1 MAVLLV
7 AMSIMMIMMTVA
19 MPVWHQASVREKEEE
34 LVFRGE
40 QYARAIGLF
49 KRKFGNAN
57 PPNLDVLVEQRFLRR
72 KYKDP
77 IANSD
82 FVPLTQNQPTPG
94 SGQPSAGGRGGSTSR
109 PAGSTNPAAPGTAT
123 PGRGTSPFGT
133 SPIGTPGA
141 GAAGGII
148 GVTSKSKAPS
158 IRLYK
163 GRNHYNEWAFVY
175 TQPTQAPGV
184 GAPGATAPGGRGQ
197 PQRGGA
203 NSPFTSPFGSG
214 GGRGGQPQRG
224 GQPPGGRTGPGGTN
238 PMFPQ
243 PPTTPRGRGP
253 GNP

>member
-7 AMSIMMIMMTVA
+7 AISIMMIMMTVA
-19 MPVWHQASVREKEEE
+19 MPVWHQASVREKEAE
-34 LVFRGE
+34 LIFRGE

-49 KRKFGNAN
+49 KRKFANAS

-77 IANSD
+77 ITNDD
-82 FVPLTQNQPTPG
+82 FVPLMQNQPTPG
-94 SGQPSAGGRGGSTSR
+94 SGQPGPGGRGGSTS
-109 PAGSTNPAAPGTAT
+109 PSVGSTAAAPATAAS
-123 PGRGTSPFGT
+123 PGRGTSAFGT

-148 GVTSKSKAPS
+148 GVLSKSKATS

-163 GRNHYNEWAFVY
+163 GRNHYNEWAFIY

-184 GAPGATAPGGRGQ
+184 GAPGATTPGGRGQ
-197 PQRGGA
+197 QPPGG
-203 NSPFTSPFGSG
+203 PTSPFGGPG
-214 GGRGGQPQRG
+214 GGRRGQPQRG
-224 GQPPGGRTGPGGTN
+224 GQPPGGRTGPGGM
-238 PMFPQ
+238 PPLFPQ